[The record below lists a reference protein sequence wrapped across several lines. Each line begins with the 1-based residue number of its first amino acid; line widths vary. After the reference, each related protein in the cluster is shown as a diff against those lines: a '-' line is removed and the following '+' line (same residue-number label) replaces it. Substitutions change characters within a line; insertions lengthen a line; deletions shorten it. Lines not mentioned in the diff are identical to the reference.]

1 MKFTNKVAAPLVGAP
16 VKPAIGA
23 IAAEPV
29 STLVETP
36 PLLANAT
43 EPVNAP
49 TATGLK
55 LTLTSPVCALFTVY
69 ELPLTR
75 AKGAPDTVTVPVS
88 ACIPALTTKNVWLLL
103 WPTGRNPK
111 SRLPGATTRCGGPF
125 VTTI

>member
-1 MKFTNKVAAPLVGAP
+1 MKFTSNVAAPLVGAP

-29 STLVETP
+29 RALVETP

-49 TATGLK
+49 TSTGLK

-69 ELPLTR
+69 GLPLTR
-75 AKGAPDTVTVPVS
+75 VKGAPDKVTVPVS
-88 ACIPALTTKNVWLLL
+88 AWIPALITENVWLLL
-103 WPTGRNPK
+103 CPTGSNPK
-111 SRLPGATTRCGGPF
+111 SRLPGATTRCGEPF